1 MSGLPANGTTTDLR
15 CAFWYACGALLTR
28 GFMLSMSGWRK
39 LYYKLLNL
47 PLSFLVKS
55 KAIPADPVSEHGLD
69 PTRPIMYVLPYDSK
83 ADLLTLR
90 AQCIK
95 HDLPDPLSPL
105 EIDGSLLPRHV
116 FIHDGPRVFP
126 YFVPSLESVKIF
138 HDYLD
143 LHRNNPALDIQM
155 LPVTVMFGR
164 APGREVQG
172 EDTPHLRVLNGV
184 QKFFAVIWHGRDS
197 FVRFSPTVSLRR
209 MATEHGTDQSIAQK
223 LARVARIHFARQRL
237 AAIGPRLPARQD
249 LFNRLLQSK
258 AIEKAV
264 EDEARSKKI
273 SHEKAQQNAVEMMEE
288 IAANFS
294 YEAIRVT
301 DRVMGWLWSRLYQ
314 GINVNGGERVR
325 QLAQDGHE
333 IVYVP
338 CHRSH
343 MDYLLLSYVLYHQ
356 GLVPPHIAAG
366 INLNFWPAGP
376 IFRRLGAFFIR
387 RTFKGNKLYSTVF
400 REYLGELFTRGY
412 SVEYFVE
419 GGRSRTG
426 RLLDPKTGTL
436 AMTLQAMLR
445 GGNRPI
451 TLVPIYIGYEHVM
464 EVGTYA
470 KELRGAAKEKEG
482 FMQMV
487 RGLRKLRNLG
497 QGYVN
502 FGEPL
507 PLVNYLNKRVPEWRD
522 AIDPIE
528 PQRPSW
534 LTPTVNDIAA
544 RLMVRINEAGAANA
558 MNLCVTAL
566 LASRQRSL
574 TREQLIE
581 QLECYTQLLRNVP
594 YSPNSTVPDLTAEA
608 LLDHAMGMNKF
619 ESEKDSIGDII
630 ILPREQA
637 VLMTYYRNNIHH
649 MLVMPSLIAAIVQQ
663 HPNVSE
669 AELLRQVSLIYPML
683 KSELFLR
690 WQTDELPQ
698 LLSNFCEELA
708 RQGLITI
715 ENGQL
720 RFTAARYRTLQLLAA
735 GIRETLQ
742 RYAITFSILSAKPAI
757 NRGTLEKESRT
768 LAQRL
773 SVLHGINAP
782 EFFDKAV
789 FTSLVL
795 TLRHEGYI
803 SDSGDADV
811 LQTQAT
817 WLILADLVTSDVR
830 LTIESAVAH
839 E

>member
-1 MSGLPANGTTTDLR
+1 
-15 CAFWYACGALLTR
+15 
-28 GFMLSMSGWRK
+28 MSGWRK

-47 PLSFLVKS
+47 PLSILVKS
-55 KAIPADPVSEHGLD
+55 KAIPADPVSELGLD
-69 PTRPIMYVLPYDSK
+69 STRPVMYVLPYDSK
-83 ADLLTLR
+83 ADLLALR

-95 HDLPDPLSPL
+95 HHLPDPLEPL
-105 EIDGSLLPRHV
+105 EIDGALLPRHV
-116 FIHDGPRVFP
+116 FIHDGPRLFP
-126 YFVPSLESVKIF
+126 YFVPNLESVKIF
-138 HDYLD
+138 HEYLD
-143 LHRNNPALDIQM
+143 LHRSNPQLDVQM
-155 LPVTVMFGR
+155 LPVSMMFGR

-172 EDTPHLRVLNGV
+172 EPTPHLRMLNGL
-184 QKFFAVIWHGRDS
+184 QKFFAILWLGRDS

-237 AAIGPRLPARQD
+237 AAIGPSLPARQD
-249 LFNRLLQSK
+249 LFNKLLQSK

-288 IAANFS
+288 VAADFS

-387 RTFKGNKLYSTVF
+387 RTFKGNKLYATVF
-400 REYLGELFTRGY
+400 REYLGELFSRGY

-528 PQRPSW
+528 PQRPGW
-534 LTPTVNDIAA
+534 LTPTVNDIAQ

-574 TREQLIE
+574 TREQLVE

-594 YSPNSTVPDLTAEA
+594 YSPDATVPDLSAQA
-608 LLDHAMGMNKF
+608 LLDHAMSMNKF
-619 ESEKDSIGDII
+619 ETEQDNIGDII

-663 HPNVSE
+663 HREISD

-690 WQTDELPQ
+690 WDNTELPA
-698 LLSNFCEELA
+698 LLEALSAELA
-708 RQGLITI
+708 RQGLLTRQD
-715 ENGQL
+715 GML
-720 RFTAARYRTLQLLAA
+720 KFTAARYRTLQLLAA

-742 RYAITFSILSAKPAI
+742 RYAITFSILSAKPTI

-789 FTSLVL
+789 FTTLVL
-795 TLRHEGYI
+795 TLRDEGYI
-803 SDSGDADV
+803 SDTGDADV
-811 LQTQAT
+811 VRTQGT
-817 WLILADLVTSDVR
+817 WEMLAELVTSDVR

>member
-1 MSGLPANGTTTDLR
+1 
-15 CAFWYACGALLTR
+15 
-28 GFMLSMSGWRK
+28 MSGWRK

-55 KAIPADPVSEHGLD
+55 KVIPTDPISEHGID
-69 PTRPIMYVLPYDSK
+69 PTRPVMYVLPYDSK

-90 AQCIK
+90 AQCLN
-95 HDLPDPLSPL
+95 HDLPDPLAPL
-105 EIDGSLLPRHV
+105 EIDGTLLPRHV

-126 YFVPSLESVKIF
+126 YFVANPESVKLF

-143 LHRNNPALDIQM
+143 LHRSNPVLDVQM
-155 LPVTVMFGR
+155 LPVSVMFGR
-164 APGREVQG
+164 APGREIQG
-172 EDTPHLRVLNGV
+172 EDTPHLRILNGV
-184 QKFFAVIWHGRDS
+184 QKFFAILWHGRDS
-197 FVRFSPTVSLRR
+197 FVRFSPTVSLRQ
-209 MATEHGTDQSIAQK
+209 MATEHGTDKSIAQK

-237 AAIGPRLPARQD
+237 AAVGPRLPARQD
-249 LFNRLLQSK
+249 LFNKLLQSK

-288 IAANFS
+288 VAADFS

-400 REYLGELFTRGY
+400 REYLGELFSRGY

-436 AMTLQAMLR
+436 SMTLQAMLR
-445 GGNRPI
+445 GGSRPI
-451 TLVPIYIGYEHVM
+451 TFVPIYIGYEHVM

-470 KELRGAAKEKEG
+470 KELRGAAKEKES
-482 FMQMV
+482 FLQMV

-507 PLVNYLNKRVPEWRD
+507 PLMNYLNKNVPEWRD

-528 PQRPSW
+528 PQRPAW
-534 LTPTVNDIAA
+534 MTPTVNDIAA
-544 RLMVRINEAGAANA
+544 RLMVRINEAGAANG

-574 TREQLIE
+574 TREQLVE

-594 YSPNSTVPDLTAEA
+594 YSPEATVPDMSAEA

-619 ESEKDSIGDII
+619 ETEKDSIGDII

-663 HPNVSE
+663 HRETSE
-669 AELLRQVSLIYPML
+669 TELLRQVSLVYPML

-690 WQTDELPQ
+690 WDTSELPA
-698 LLSNFCEELA
+698 LLDALCAEMA
-708 RQGLITI
+708 RQGLITLQ
-715 ENGQL
+715 EGQL
-720 RFTAARYRTLQLLAA
+720 RMNPARHRSLQLLAA

-742 RYAITFSILSAKPAI
+742 RFAITFAILSAKPTI

-789 FTSLVL
+789 FTTLVL
-795 TLRHEGYI
+795 SLRDEGYI
-803 SDSGDADV
+803 SDSGDADAERTHIMW
-811 LQTQAT
+811 QM
-817 WLILADLVTSDVR
+817 LADLITSDVR
-830 LTIESAVAH
+830 LTIESAVTH
-839 E
+839 D

>member
-1 MSGLPANGTTTDLR
+1 
-15 CAFWYACGALLTR
+15 
-28 GFMLSMSGWRK
+28 MSGWRK

-47 PLSFLVKS
+47 PLSILVKS

-69 PTRPIMYVLPYDSK
+69 PTRPILYVLPYDSK

-90 AQCIK
+90 SQCLK
-95 HDLPDPLSPL
+95 HDLPDPLAPL

-126 YFVPSLESVKIF
+126 YFVPNLESVKLF

-143 LHRNNPALDIQM
+143 LHRSNPELDVQM
-155 LPVTVMFGR
+155 LPVSVMFGR

-172 EDTPHLRVLNGV
+172 ESTPHLRILNGV
-184 QKFFAVIWHGRDS
+184 QKFFAILWHGRDS
-197 FVRFSPTVSLRR
+197 FVRFSPTVSLRQ
-209 MATEHGTDQSIAQK
+209 MATEHGTDKSIAQK

-249 LFNRLLQSK
+249 LFNKLLQSK

-273 SHEKAQQNAVEMMEE
+273 SHEKAQQNAVELMEE
-288 IAANFS
+288 IAADFS

-301 DRVMGWLWSRLYQ
+301 DRVMGWMWSRLYQ

-400 REYLGELFTRGY
+400 REYLGELFNRGY

-426 RLLDPKTGTL
+426 RLLEPKTGTL
-436 AMTLQAMLR
+436 SMTLQALLR
-445 GGNRPI
+445 GGSRPI
-451 TLVPIYIGYEHVM
+451 TFVPIYIGYEHVM

-507 PLVNYLNKRVPEWRD
+507 PLVNYLNKHVPEWRE

-528 PQRPSW
+528 PQRQTWMNPA
-534 LTPTVNDIAA
+534 VNDIAN
-544 RLMVRINEAGAANA
+544 RLMVRINDAGAANA

-594 YSPNSTVPDLTAEA
+594 YSPEATVPNLSAEA

-619 ESEKDSIGDII
+619 ETEQDNIGDII

-637 VLMTYYRNNIHH
+637 VLMTYYRNNIQH

-663 HPNVSE
+663 HREISE
-669 AELLRQVSLIYPML
+669 AELLRQVALVYPML

-690 WQTDELPQ
+690 WSNNELP
-698 LLSNFCEELA
+698 ELIQSLCNEMA
-708 RQGLITI
+708 RQGLITQQ
-715 ENGQL
+715 NGQVQM
-720 RFTAARYRTLQLLAA
+720 TTARYRTLQLLAA

-742 RYAITFSILSAKPAI
+742 RFAITFSILSAKPTI
-757 NRGTLEKESRT
+757 SRGTLEKESRT

-789 FTSLVL
+789 FTALVL
-795 TLRHEGYI
+795 TLRDESYI
-803 SDSGDADV
+803 SDGGDADPE
-811 LQTQAT
+811 QTQAM
-817 WLILADLVTSDVR
+817 WQMLAELVTSDVR

-839 E
+839 D

>member
-1 MSGLPANGTTTDLR
+1 
-15 CAFWYACGALLTR
+15 
-28 GFMLSMSGWRK
+28 MSGWRK

-90 AQCIK
+90 AQCLR
-95 HDLPDPLSPL
+95 HHLPDPLSPL
-105 EIDGSLLPRHV
+105 EIDGALLPRHV

-126 YFVPSLESVKIF
+126 YFVPSVESVKIF

-143 LHRNNPALDIQM
+143 LHRNNPTLDIQM

-172 EDTPHLRVLNGV
+172 EPTPHLRVLNGV

-209 MATEHGTDQSIAQK
+209 MATEHGTDKSIAQK

-273 SHEKAQQNAVEMMEE
+273 SHEKAQQNAIEMMEE

-314 GINVNGGERVR
+314 GINVNGGEKVR

-387 RTFKGNKLYSTVF
+387 RTFKGNKLYATVF

-502 FGEPL
+502 FGEPM

-522 AIDPIE
+522 DIDPIE

-544 RLMVRINEAGAANA
+544 SLMVRINEAGAANA

-581 QLECYTQLLRNVP
+581 QLACYTQLLRNVP
-594 YSPNSTVPDLTAEA
+594 YSPNATVPDLSAEA

-663 HPNVSE
+663 HQTLSE

-698 LLSNFCEELA
+698 LLADLCQELA
-708 RQGLITI
+708 RQGLITR
-715 ENGQL
+715 EAGEL
-720 RFTAARYRTLQLLAA
+720 RFTAARYRT
-735 GIRETLQ
+735 
-742 RYAITFSILSAKPAI
+742 
-757 NRGTLEKESRT
+757 
-768 LAQRL
+768 
-773 SVLHGINAP
+773 
-782 EFFDKAV
+782 
-789 FTSLVL
+789 
-795 TLRHEGYI
+795 
-803 SDSGDADV
+803 
-811 LQTQAT
+811 
-817 WLILADLVTSDVR
+817 
-830 LTIESAVAH
+830 
-839 E
+839 

>member
-1 MSGLPANGTTTDLR
+1 
-15 CAFWYACGALLTR
+15 
-28 GFMLSMSGWRK
+28 MLSMSGWRK

-126 YFVPSLESVKIF
+126 YFVPSVESVKIF

-663 HPNVSE
+663 HPNLSE

-795 TLRHEGYI
+795 TLRNEGYI

>member
-1 MSGLPANGTTTDLR
+1 
-15 CAFWYACGALLTR
+15 
-28 GFMLSMSGWRK
+28 MSGWRK

-47 PLSFLVKS
+47 PLSLLVKTKS
-55 KAIPADPVSEHGLD
+55 IPTDPVSEHGID
-69 PTRPIMYVLPYDSK
+69 PSRPVMYVLPYDSK

-90 AQCIK
+90 SQCLK
-95 HDLPDPLSPL
+95 HHLPDPLEAL
-105 EIDGSLLPRHV
+105 EIDGVVLPRHV
-116 FIHDGPRVFP
+116 FIHDGPRLFP
-126 YFVPSLESVKIF
+126 YYVPNQESVKIF

-143 LHRNNPALDIQM
+143 LHRSNQELDVQM

-164 APGREVQG
+164 APGREVPGDEAPYLQ
-172 EDTPHLRVLNGV
+172 VLNGL
-184 QKFFAVIWHGRDS
+184 QKLIAILRHGRDS
-197 FVRFSPTVSLRR
+197 FVRFSPTVSLRD
-209 MATEHGTDQSIAQK
+209 MANQHGTDKSIAHK

-237 AAIGPRLPARQD
+237 AAVGPRLPARQD
-249 LFNRLLQSK
+249 LFNKLLQSK

-288 IAANFS
+288 VAADFS
-294 YEAIRVT
+294 YEAIKLT
-301 DRVMGWLWSRLYQ
+301 DRVMSWTWSRLYQ
-314 GINVNGGERVR
+314 GINVHGAERVR

-343 MDYLLLSYVLYHQ
+343 MDYLLLSYVIYHQ

-366 INLNFWPAGP
+366 VNLDFWPAGP

-387 RTFKGNKLYSTVF
+387 RTFKGNKLYATVF
-400 REYLGELFTRGY
+400 REYLGELFSRGY

-470 KELRGAAKEKEG
+470 KELRGAVKEKEG
-482 FMQMV
+482 FLQMV

-507 PLVNYLNKRVPEWRD
+507 PLVNYLNKRVPEWRE

-528 PQRPSW
+528 PQRPAW
-534 LTPTVNDIAA
+534 LTPTVNDIADK
-544 RLMVRINEAGAANA
+544 LMVRINEAGAANA

-574 TREQLIE
+574 TREQLTE
-581 QLECYTQLLRNVP
+581 QLTCYIELLRNVP
-594 YSPNSTVPDLTAEA
+594 YSPEATVPDMSAEQM
-608 LLDHAMGMNKF
+608 LEHAMGMNKF
-619 ESEKDSIGDII
+619 ETEKDSIGDIV

-649 MLVMPSLIAAIVQQ
+649 MLVMPSLVAAIVQQ
-663 HPNVSE
+663 HTQLEE
-669 AELLRQVSLIYPML
+669 AELLRQVRLIYPMM

-690 WQTDELPQ
+690 WNQEALPGVIAALCQ
-698 LLSNFCEELA
+698 ELA
-708 RQGLITI
+708 RQGLVSI
-715 ENGQL
+715 EGGQI
-720 RFTAARYRTLQLLAA
+720 RVVAARHRTLQLLAS
-735 GIRETLQ
+735 GVRETLQ
-742 RYAITFSILSAKPAI
+742 RYAITFSILSAKPTI

-789 FTSLVL
+789 FATLVL
-795 TLRHEGYI
+795 TLRDEGYI
-803 SDSGDADV
+803 SDSGDADAT
-811 LQTQAT
+811 LTAAT
-817 WLILADLVTSDVR
+817 WQILAELITSDVR
-830 LTIESAVAH
+830 LTIENAT
-839 E
+839 EQE

>member
-1 MSGLPANGTTTDLR
+1 
-15 CAFWYACGALLTR
+15 
-28 GFMLSMSGWRK
+28 MSGWRN
-39 LYYKLLNL
+39 LYYKLLNFPFRL
-47 PLSFLVKS
+47 FVRS
-55 KAIPADPVSEHGLD
+55 KVIPADPVSELGLD
-69 PTRPIMYVLPYDSK
+69 TSLPIMYVLPYDSK
-83 ADLLTLR
+83 ADLMALR
-90 AQCIK
+90 EQCRK
-95 HDLPDPLSPL
+95 QGLPDPLDPL
-105 EIDGSLLPRHV
+105 EVEGVVLPRYV
-116 FIHDGPRVFP
+116 FIHDGSRVFP
-126 YFVPSLESVKIF
+126 YYVPNPASEKLF
-138 HDYLD
+138 HEYLD
-143 LHRNNPALDIQM
+143 LHHSNPQLDVQM
-155 LPVTVMFGR
+155 VPVSVMFGR
-164 APGREVQG
+164 APGRETPG
-172 EDTPHLRVLNGV
+172 EEQPHLRILNGIE
-184 QKFFAVIWHGRDS
+184 KFFAVLWLGRDS
-197 FVRFSPTVSLRR
+197 FVRFSQPVSLRR
-209 MATEHGTDQSIAQK
+209 MATEHGTDKTIAQK

-237 AAIGPRLPARQD
+237 AAVGPRLPVRQE

-258 AIEKAV
+258 AIAKAV

-273 SHEKAQQNAVEMMEE
+273 SHEKAQQNAVALMEE

-294 YEAIRVT
+294 YEIIRLS
-301 DRVMGWLWSRLYQ
+301 DRVIGWTWSKLYQ
-314 GINVNGGERVR
+314 GINVHGGERVR

-387 RTFKGNKLYSTVF
+387 RSFKGNKLYSTVF

-436 AMTLQAMLR
+436 TMTLQAMLR

-464 EVGTYA
+464 EVATYA

-482 FMQMV
+482 FGQMV

-507 PLVNYLNKRVPEWRD
+507 PLINYLNAEVPEWRD

-528 PQRPSW
+528 AQRPGW
-534 LTPTVNDIAA
+534 LTPTVNDIAK
-544 RLMVRINEAGAANA
+544 RVMVRINSAAAANA

-566 LASRQRSL
+566 LASRQLSL
-574 TREQLIE
+574 TREQLSE
-581 QLECYTQLLRNVP
+581 QLACYLQLLRNVP
-594 YSPNSTVPDLTAEA
+594 YSSESTVPDSTAEA
-608 LLDHAMGMNKF
+608 LIEHAINMNKF
-619 ESEKDSIGDII
+619 DIRQDTIGEII
-630 ILPREQA
+630 VLPAEQA

-649 MLVMPSLIAAIVQQ
+649 LLVMPSLIAAILIP
-663 HPNVSE
+663 HPRLHKD
-669 AELLRQVSLIYPML
+669 ELVEQILVIYPML
-683 KSELFLR
+683 KRELFLR
-690 WQTDELPQ
+690 WDKT
-698 LLSNFCEELA
+698 ELA
-708 RQGLITI
+708 ELTEALVSELHRQGLVAI
-715 ENGQL
+715 EDDGML
-720 RFTAARYRTLQLLAA
+720 IAAANSGTLQLLAA
-735 GIRETLQ
+735 GVCDTLQ
-742 RYAITFSILSAKPAI
+742 RYAITFSILRANPAI

-789 FTSLVL
+789 FSSLVL
-795 TLRHEGYI
+795 TLRDEGYI
-803 SDSGDADV
+803 SDSGDANV
-811 LQTQAT
+811 AKASQVYQMLAS
-817 WLILADLVTSDVR
+817 LISAEISA
-830 LTIESAVAH
+830 TIESAS
-839 E
+839 EPE